1 MYIEMALPLMPT
13 FLKFDFSE
21 VAVLLAA
28 FTLGPA
34 TAILVELIKNLAHL
48 PTSQTMYV
56 GELANFVIGS
66 LLVGTAGLVYQNNK
80 TRKGAY
86 LAMAAGT
93 IAMTAGACL
102 INYFFML
109 PFYIKVMEFPLDA
122 IIGMTQAAGNKLVT
136 DLKSLIL
143 FVFVPFNI
151 LKGIVVSLIVGVI
164 YKRLSPILHK

>member
-1 MYIEMALPLMPT
+1 
-13 FLKFDFSE
+13 
-21 VAVLLAA
+21 
-28 FTLGPA
+28 
-34 TAILVELIKNLAHL
+34 
-48 PTSQTMYV
+48 
-56 GELANFVIGS
+56 
-66 LLVGTAGLVYQNNK
+66 
-80 TRKGAY
+80 
-86 LAMAAGT
+86 MAAGT